1 MRSSRST
8 LLFLSSVMVVVALL
22 SPAGPAHARRP
33 WGPAPGPA
41 IAPVTAPAQARAIVE
56 KLQKRRLELYRKLEA
71 QLAPAR
77 RRAVKQLQALQDRYT
92 RAAKLDEALAIRTLL
107 RQVSG
112 VRPDPGALRAQPGDV
127 GKAFLY
133 EVVGSTSGT
142 IWGTQTYTTDSH
154 LATAAVHAGVLRPG
168 ERGVVRVWILPG
180 QPSYQGSA
188 QNGVTSNSYGGWGL
202 SFSVE
207 RR

>member
-1 MRSSRST
+1 MNGKLRTWVLASLVLLVSST
-8 LLFLSSVMVVVALL
+8 AI
-22 SPAGPAHARRP
+22 ARRP

-41 IAPVTAPAQARAIVE
+41 ITPVAVPAQARVIVE
-56 KLQKRRLELYRKLEA
+56 RLQKQRLALYRKLEA

-77 RRAVKQLQALQDRYT
+77 RRAVKELQTLQDRYT
-92 RAAKLDEALAIRTLL
+92 RAAKLDEALAIRALL

-112 VRPDPGALRAQPGDV
+112 VRPDPGALRARPADV

-133 EVVGSTSGT
+133 DVVGSASGA

-180 QPSYQGSA
+180 QPSYLGSA
-188 QNGVTSNSYGGWGL
+188 SNGVTSHGYGSWGL